1 MRIDWQ
7 TAYSA
12 ALGEQD
18 PAKVSPACERARVR
32 INDAAIELVNE
43 GYSDDSPE
51 RDAMQEAL
59 RNLYFHQ
66 HRSA

>member
-12 ALGEQD
+12 ALREQD
-18 PAKVSPACERARVR
+18 PAKIPHACEHARVL
-32 INDAAIELVNE
+32 INDAAIELVKE
-43 GYSDDSPE
+43 GYSHDSPE
-51 RDAMQEAL
+51 RDALQEAL